1 MTGAHLGDPDRGG
14 PARPQGRTA
23 VVLPAAGRGD
33 RLGSDI
39 PKALRTVGGVTI
51 LERAVSTV
59 RRAAGVDVVV
69 VAAPADQVKEV
80 ASLLARPDAQPPGP
94 EVLVVSGGASRS
106 ESVRLALAA
115 LPDDVDVVL
124 VHDAA
129 RALTPVSLIEAVGTA
144 VRAGADAVVPALHVT
159 DTIKAVDASERVTS
173 TLDRSALRAVQTPQ
187 GFRRPVLAAA
197 HDAAGARA
205 AAGPDGGEATDD
217 AGLVEAIGVPVL
229 VVPGSE
235 LAFKITRPLDLV
247 VAEALLAAHSSIEG
261 SP

>member
-1 MTGAHLGDPDRGG
+1 VTGAHLSDPVGG
-14 PARPQGRTA
+14 APARPKGRTA

-33 RLGSDI
+33 RLGSGT

-59 RRAAGVDVVV
+59 RQAAGVDVVV
-69 VAAPADQVKEV
+69 VAAPADRVDEV
-80 ASLLARPDAQPPGP
+80 ASRFAGEAQPT
-94 EVLVVSGGASRS
+94 ETAVHVVSGGASRS

-129 RALTPVSLIEAVGTA
+129 RALTPVWLIEAVDTA

-159 DTIKAVDASERVTS
+159 DTIKSVDASERVTS

-187 GFRRPVLAAA
+187 GFRRTVLAAA
-197 HDAAGARA
+197 HDAARARA
-205 AAGPDGGEATDD
+205 ADGLGGNEVTDD
-217 AGLVEAIGVPVL
+217 AGLVESMGVPVL
-229 VVPGSE
+229 VVAGSE

-247 VAEALLAAHSSIEG
+247 VAEALLAAAPGTEDLA
-261 SP
+261 